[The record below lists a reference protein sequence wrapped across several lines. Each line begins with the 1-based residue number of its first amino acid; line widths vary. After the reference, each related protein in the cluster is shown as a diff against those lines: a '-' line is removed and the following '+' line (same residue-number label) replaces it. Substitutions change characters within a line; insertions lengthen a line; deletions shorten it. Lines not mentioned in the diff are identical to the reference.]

1 MINWHR
7 FENETIEI
15 GDSVLLSGENG
26 AGKSTIL
33 DAVQFVVTGSKANFN
48 KAAHEKG
55 KRTLNTYIRC
65 KTGREDRPF
74 EREGEL
80 SAHIA
85 LEFFDEA
92 KGKPFIIGTVMD
104 SVSVEKEPNVIWY
117 QIENREIA
125 DDLFLSGNRVK
136 SISVFRST
144 NRKIRTVA
152 PTIREAQKMILSRFG
167 RIESKFF
174 ALIPKALAFKPIHD
188 IKDFV
193 YSYVLDEKEVNID
206 ILRENVRSYQDLL
219 KILEDVRTR
228 ITQLEA
234 ISEKEQSVQNFIRRD
249 RIHEYFIA
257 RADQDISVDAI
268 DMLKKNVSGTHA
280 EKQRLLRDQKNLED
294 EIRDKEQLLRNLDL
308 ELNSDIG
315 YKAFRELERQEEY
328 LKEQLESDKAK
339 VNKLW
344 NSVRR
349 AQEDTSYLLKS
360 KDLSGLLADKGV
372 SIGKRPDKENA
383 QSDEQKMDDALI
395 HYSSALKNLR
405 DSENTDSVRAVLDDV
420 LTFKKRLHEQIV
432 ERIAGIQIE
441 LKSYHDRRLE
451 TEAQV
456 RELEAKRLVYPD
468 NVRNLRSAIQ
478 SEFKRIGRTGNVRI
492 LCEMLEITDSS
503 WQNAVE
509 GYLNTQRFHLLVNP
523 GDFDLAL
530 SVYDRMRREKKAYG
544 VGLINTAR
552 LEGYDKAPDGSLA
565 EVVSSR
571 NVYARRYINMV
582 LGKVQRCDSYQEL
595 KKYNVSI
602 TRECMRYQ
610 NHVVSAI
617 RPEIFRTPY
626 IGAEAYKI
634 QLELKKKE
642 LQGIKALIR
651 ENQDDIAVLRNF
663 SPYLETEADI
673 EIKYS
678 LTDLD
683 NQRKHKGEL
692 DKCRANMRD
701 LEVNQNVLQ
710 KRIRLEGMK
719 REKQKLDEKNISLNR
734 KIGICEQKI
743 VGLET
748 QIREEAAELA
758 GKVEI
763 VGDLF
768 GKLDQDG
775 EVCEREYRERVK
787 DPQYES
793 PSQFKANYERTRKGN
808 GTLREKAEN
817 EMIQLMRAYK
827 TEHDFGAAESLAGY
841 PEFLSEYEKLKTSQL
856 LEYEDK
862 VYRARNAAEEEFREQ
877 FLSRLQ
883 ENIRQAQNEFKDLNK
898 SLKEIHFS
906 REQYEFQY
914 FPRKEYKKYY
924 SMIMDDFNV
933 MEGNSIFSGAFNEN
947 HREVIEEL
955 FEKLTLDDEHSA
967 KTLQEYTDYRTY
979 MDYDIK
985 ITSDDGSYMFYSKVS
1000 REKSGG
1006 ETQTPFYIT
1015 IAASFMQLYKGA
1027 IGNDSVGLVLMDEA
1041 FNNMDDARIDGV
1053 LAFINNS
1060 NLQLIVSAPP
1070 EKIQYIAPSVEQV
1083 LLVLQDGTQSYVEDF
1098 SREKV

>member
-1 MINWHR
+1 MKRLRKIRLINWHR
-7 FENETIEI
+7 FENETIDVA
-15 GDSVLLSGENG
+15 DSVLISGENG

-65 KTGREDRPF
+65 KTGREDRPY
-74 EREGEL
+74 ERIGEL

-85 LEFFDEA
+85 LEFYDDA
-92 KGKPFIIGTVMD
+92 KKKPFIIGTVMD
-104 SVSVEKEPNVIWY
+104 SASVEKEPNVIWY
-117 QIENREIA
+117 QIENRELS
-125 DDLFLSGNRVK
+125 DNLFLSGKQVK
-136 SISVFRST
+136 SISVFRAT
-144 NRKIRTVA
+144 NRGIRTFA

-219 KILEDVRTR
+219 KMLEDVKNR
-228 ITQLEA
+228 ISQLEA
-234 ISEKEQSVQNFIRRD
+234 ISAKEQSVENCIRRD
-249 RIHEYFIA
+249 RVQEYFIA
-257 RADQDISVDAI
+257 RADLDISKGVI
-268 DMLKKNVSGTHA
+268 SSLKKEVSRTEAGR
-280 EKQRLLRDQKNLED
+280 EKLWKDQKNLRS
-294 EIRDKEQLLRNLDL
+294 EIDDKEDLLRNLDL

-315 YKAFRELERQEEY
+315 YQAFRDLEKQERN
-328 LKEQLESDKAK
+328 LKELLAEDRRGVDSLKR
-339 VNKLW
+339 
-344 NSVRR
+344 SVRS
-349 AQEDTSYLLKS
+349 ALDNVGQLLKRKGMS
-360 KDLSGLLADKGV
+360 AD
-372 SIGKRPDKENA
+372 
-383 QSDEQKMDDALI
+383 SDGRKPEDCLYEYRRNLEILWDANDTT
-395 HYSSALKNLR
+395 ALNNSL
-405 DSENTDSVRAVLDDV
+405 EDV
-420 LTFKKRLHEQIV
+420 LAYKKNSHGQVIGRM
-432 ERIAGIQIE
+432 AGIQIE
-441 LKSYHDRRLE
+441 LKNNEDKRAE
-451 TEAQV
+451 TEAQI

-468 NVRNLRSAIQ
+468 AVRLLQ
-478 SEFKRIGRTGNVRI
+478 SEIRSEFRKVGRTSSVRI
-492 LCEMLEITDSS
+492 LCELLSITDAS

-530 SVYDRMRREKKAYG
+530 SVYDRLRREKKAYG
-544 VGLINTAR
+544 VGLINAAKLEPYDTAP
-552 LEGYDKAPDGSLA
+552 KGSLA
-565 EVVSSR
+565 EVVTSG
-571 NVYARRYINMV
+571 NVYARRYINML
-582 LGKVQRCDSYQEL
+582 LGKVHRCDSYQEL

-617 RPEIFRTPY
+617 KPEIYRTPY

-634 QLELKKKE
+634 QLEMKREELK
-642 LQGIKALIR
+642 AIR
-651 ENQDDIAVLRNF
+651 AAIHGMEEEIRSLKSYIPLLDTDYDIQ
-663 SPYLETEADI
+663 
-673 EIKYS
+673 IKYGLS
-678 LTDLD
+678 ALE
-683 NQRKHKGEL
+683 NQRKHKAEL
-692 DKCRANMRD
+692 EKCRANMRD

-710 KRIRLEGMK
+710 KRIRLEAMK
-719 REKQKLDEKNISLNR
+719 KEKQRLDEKNMELSR
-734 KIGICEQKI
+734 RIGSCEQKI
-743 VGLET
+743 DDLKFR
-748 QIREEAAELA
+748 IREAGAEFDKKTEAVHELFVKLGDTAET
-758 GKVEI
+758 
-763 VGDLF
+763 
-768 GKLDQDG
+768 
-775 EVCEREYRERVK
+775 CERDYSERSK
-787 DPQYES
+787 NTDS
-793 PSQFKANYERTRKGN
+793 GQFKANYEKNRKAN
-808 GTLREKAEN
+808 QTIREKAEE
-817 EMIQLMRAYK
+817 EMIRLMRVYK
-827 TEHDFGAAESLAGY
+827 AEHDFGAPESLAGY
-841 PEFLSEYEKLKTSQL
+841 PDFLAEYDKLKNSQL

-862 VYRARNAAEEEFREQ
+862 VYRARSAAEEEFREQ

-914 FPRKEYKKYY
+914 FPRKEHKKYY
-924 SMIMDDFNV
+924 NMIMDDFNV
-933 MEGNSIFSGAFNEN
+933 MEGNSIFSGAFSEN

-955 FEKLTLDDEHSA
+955 FEKLTIDDEQSA

-985 ITSDDGSYMFYSKVS
+985 ITSDDGTYMYYSKVS

-1027 IGNDSVGLVLMDEA
+1027 IGGDSVGLIMMDEA

-1053 LAFINNS
+1053 LSFINNS

-1070 EKIQYIAPSVEQV
+1070 EKIQYIAPSVDQV
-1083 LLVLQDGTQSYVEDF
+1083 LLVLQDGEHSYVEDF
-1098 SREKV
+1098 SRDSA